1 MWSLSLSLKICY
13 CTNLKPFPSL
23 RTTYYALWAFEE
35 VTVVKNLP
43 ASAGAVRDLGSVPA
57 LGRTPGRGPGN
68 PLQYSCLENPVDRG
82 AWRVTVHRI
91 TESNITK
98 AT

>member
-23 RTTYYALWAFEE
+23 QTTYYALWASEE

-91 TESNITK
+91 TESNMTK